1 MITKVSYCFALD
13 KPMDWGRCMFC
24 QKDSIAPLL
33 DPYRNRNNTI
43 CGMSISK
50 AILKNF
56 KEMKFRFMFE
66 SLCT

>member
-33 DPYRNRNNTI
+33 DPYRNRNKTI
-43 CGMSISK
+43 CGYV
-50 AILKNF
+50 NF
-56 KEMKFRFMFE
+56 KSNIKEFQRNEVPFHV
-66 SLCT
+66 